1 MITAL
6 NLNAT
11 NSTLFAVFLVAGIVA
26 FVCYVIGFLL
36 GRWRP

>member
-11 NSTLFAVFLVAGIVA
+11 NSTLFTVFLIAAIVA
-26 FVCYVIGFLL
+26 CVCYVIGFLI